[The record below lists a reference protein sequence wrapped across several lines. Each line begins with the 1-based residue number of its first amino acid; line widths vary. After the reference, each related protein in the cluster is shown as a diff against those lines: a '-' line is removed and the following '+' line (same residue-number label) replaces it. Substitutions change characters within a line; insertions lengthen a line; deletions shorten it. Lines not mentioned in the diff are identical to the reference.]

1 MTNDEARKAERAPAS
16 RPAPDGRHA
25 APAAP
30 PALGT
35 ARPDERWGATRG
47 CCARV
52 AVHGADLF
60 VIRHS
65 GFVILSSFGFRH
77 SSFTIL
83 YPFCWFFDLV
93 PGDQHG
99 ADYRDKKDES
109 NHLDAHDVV
118 DE

>member
-65 GFVILSSFGFRH
+65 GFVILSSFGF
-77 SSFTIL
+77 SSFVIY
-83 YPFCWFFDLV
+83 YPLSVLLV
-93 PGDQHG
+93 LRSCARRSARRRLPQ
-99 ADYRDKKDES
+99 
-109 NHLDAHDVV
+109 
-118 DE
+118 